1 MLAHRFFFPLLI
13 CGAFFP
19 ALLALLVNILLK
31 VLAQPFQS
39 AIVAVSINVL
49 DSCSF
54 TMPGS
59 ILDPPWRCIFH
70 KKPSSRLMQGQ
81 VAS

>member
-13 CGAFFP
+13 CEVFFP
-19 ALLALLVNILLK
+19 ALLAILVYILLK

-39 AIVAVSINVL
+39 AVVAVSVYVL

-70 KKPSSRLMQGQ
+70 KKPSSRLM
-81 VAS
+81 